1 MASKI
6 PSVKLTET
14 VSMPVVGLGTYKAAN
29 KDELVAA
36 VKSAVSAGYRH
47 FDCAHIY
54 FNEEQVGQGIRES
67 IAESNG
73 ALTRADFFITSKNWN
88 TFHSKAGVEK
98 SLKEVLERL
107 QMDYVDLFLMHWPMG
122 LVEDKGDY
130 PLDSAGKLIAS
141 DIHYTETYKALED
154 CVRAGTAKNIGVS
167 NFNIAQLT
175 EILAMATIK
184 PVCNQFEVNP
194 LWQNIELVDFCQ
206 KNGVTVV
213 GYAPL
218 GAPDRAWSKSGD
230 PTPLENPAIVALAKK
245 YNKSPAQIILKWVL
259 SRNIVVIPKSVT
271 PSRIAAN
278 IDLFDFELSKED
290 IDSFSQFLKEQF
302 RFYAFEDSNT
312 HPLYPFKA

>member
-6 PSVKLTET
+6 PSVKLG
-14 VSMPVVGLGTYKAAN
+14 VSNIPVVGLGTYKAN
-29 KDELVAA
+29 TPDELVNA
-36 VKSAVSAGYRH
+36 VKSAVSSGYRH

-73 ALTRADFFITSKNWN
+73 ALKREDFFITSKCWN
-88 TFHSKAGVEK
+88 TFHTPEK
-98 SLKEVLERL
+98 VKQSLKEVLDRL
-107 QMDYVDLFLMHWPMG
+107 QMDYVDLYLMHWPMG
-122 LVEDKGDY
+122 LVEDQGDY
-130 PLDSAGKLIAS
+130 PLDAQKKLISS
-141 DIHYTETYKALED
+141 DVHYTVTYKALEE
-154 CVRAGTAKNIGVS
+154 CVKAGTAKNIGVS
-167 NFNIAQLT
+167 NFNIAQLQ
-175 EILAMATIK
+175 EILDMATVK

-206 KNGVTVV
+206 KNDVTVV

-230 PTPLENPAIVALAKK
+230 PTPLENPVIKALAEKHK
-245 YNKSPAQIILKWVL
+245 KSPAQIILKWLL

-278 IDLFDFELSKED
+278 IDLFDFELSQED
-290 IDSFSQFLKEQF
+290 IDLFSGFTKEQF
-302 RFYAFEDSNT
+302 RFYAFEDCDQ
-312 HPLYPFKA
+312 HPFYPFKA